1 MFWHPNAKHRWQPI
15 QTWITSL
22 KLVLF
27 YQRHIIHVIYVSI
40 HVIYVSIHV
49 FMSQILSKQKLQ
61 DYEIS
66 YESNEYP
73 QH

>member
-1 MFWHPNAKHRWQPI
+1 MASQCKTQVTADSNLNNFFKVGFILSETYNTCI
-15 QTWITSL
+15 L
-22 KLVLF
+22 
-27 YQRHIIHVIYVSI
+27 
-40 HVIYVSIHV
+40 YVSIHV